1 MNKHDH
7 DEHELHFE
15 SIEHHGVQYED
26 RDLGAR
32 AIIVFLV
39 VLGISGAVI
48 CLMVW
53 GYFDY
58 HAKHMEPANKIPGPQ
73 AVYTPSAEES
83 APAGR
88 FPKPSLQIDDTSDMN
103 QVRDAN
109 LQRLNSYGYIDEKG
123 GIVYIPITAAMD
135 QLLKQGLPARGGN
148 NAQPPAATGQKNTA
162 PASPSNGQ
170 APVAD
175 FGSGDDT
182 VAGAGGG
189 VRPANNQ

>member
-1 MNKHDH
+1 MAKHGH
-7 DEHELHFE
+7 DDEELHFE
-15 SIEHHGVQYED
+15 GIQHAEVHYED

-39 VLGISGAVI
+39 VLVISAAVI
-48 CLMVW
+48 CAMVW

-58 HAKHMEPANKIPGPQ
+58 HAKHMEAASKLPGPQ
-73 AVYTPSAEES
+73 AIYTPSAEES

-88 FPKPSLQIDDTSDMN
+88 FPKPALQIDDVADMN
-103 QVRDAN
+103 QVREGGRA
-109 LQRLNSYGYIDEKG
+109 RLDSYGYMDQHA
-123 GIVYIPITAAMD
+123 GIVHIPIDVAMD
-135 QLLKQGLPARGGN
+135 QLAKQGLPTRAGA
-148 NAQPPAATGQKNTA
+148 NAQPAPAGQQPAPAANA
-162 PASPSNGQ
+162 Q